1 MKKKLIAIIMAA
13 IVISIFLPACS
24 QQTTENSQSTPS
36 ASNETTAKTSEDT
49 AAKEVPETD
58 DVTLRYIIN
67 NVSDIYPYD
76 FALEMGYFKAEGVNV
91 EEVEGIA
98 GGGAAVIQAISNG
111 SADIGS
117 AAIPAFINAVKTKTP
132 IKVIYGGPAIA
143 HEENPGYNIL
153 VKKGSS
159 IKSPEDLKGKTIAI
173 SARGAMME
181 FFLHLYLN
189 KAGLSIN
196 DVDIIVVPA
205 AQHEQVVES
214 GQAVAAVD
222 GSPIADKMIENG
234 VAESLTTMYD
244 AIDPELSSMGWGYII
259 NTDVLKEHP
268 IAAKKLV
275 SALIKSDEYV
285 QAHPDEARKVVAKI
299 FEKRGANPELAKY
312 WKPYKLV
319 DHGLWEDS
327 GIKFWLDFMKNNT
340 TTDTSSIGP
349 SDIYTNEYNPYFNK

>member
-1 MKKKLIAIIMAA
+1 MGKKLIAMIMAA
-13 IVISIFLPACS
+13 IIIGIVLPGCS
-24 QQTTENSQSTPS
+24 QQTTANSQSAPP
-36 ASNETTAKTSEDT
+36 ASN
-49 AAKEVPETD
+49 AAPTGAAAETD

-91 EEVEGIA
+91 VEAEGVA
-98 GGGAAVIQAISNG
+98 GGGTAVIQAIANG

-117 AAIPAFINAVKTKTP
+117 AAIPAYVNAVKTKTP

-143 HEENPGYNIL
+143 HEENPGYNLL
-153 VKKGSS
+153 VKKGSG
-159 IKSPEDLKGKTIAI
+159 IKTPEDLKGKTIAL

-181 FFLHLYLN
+181 YFLLIYLN
-189 KAGLSIN
+189 KAGLSAD

-205 AQHEQVVES
+205 AQHEQVIES

-222 GSPIADKMIENG
+222 GSPIADKMIEDG

-259 NTDVLKEHP
+259 NTDVLKAHP

-319 DHGLWEDS
+319 NHGLWEDS
-327 GIKFWLDFMKNNT
+327 GVEFWLDFMKKNT
-340 TTDTSSIGP
+340 KTDTSSISP
-349 SDIYTNEYNPYFNK
+349 ADIYTNEYNPFYKK